1 MNSLD
6 EEVQMKLLQI
16 DSSARTSSVTRR
28 LTARFAEEWEKNHP
42 QGEVIRRDLS
52 ATALPQI
59 TDDWSATYLEDSK
72 LTPEQ
77 RSYLSTSDELIEE
90 LRAADTVVIG
100 APMYNF
106 SISSSLKAWIDQIVR
121 VGKTISYGP
130 NGPQGLLAK
139 KKVVVITSRGGA
151 YEKGTAREA
160 FDFQEPWLRHVL
172 GFIGL
177 TDVTFIHAE
186 NQAREQAA
194 VSFAA
199 VAERIGRIVMVPSH
213 WMALAG
219 AVQLLGGLLVLAG
232 RTAPLGLVLL
242 GPVLVNILAFHI
254 CLTGGHGIA
263 PGLVFSVLEI
273 FLIYAYRGY
282 FRAIFTANALPT

>member
-130 NGPQGLLAK
+130 NGPQGLLAE

-199 VAERIGRIVMVPSH
+199 VAERIGRIVMDENRQAA
-213 WMALAG
+213 AL
-219 AVQLLGGLLVLAG
+219 
-232 RTAPLGLVLL
+232 
-242 GPVLVNILAFHI
+242 
-254 CLTGGHGIA
+254 
-263 PGLVFSVLEI
+263 
-273 FLIYAYRGY
+273 
-282 FRAIFTANALPT
+282 